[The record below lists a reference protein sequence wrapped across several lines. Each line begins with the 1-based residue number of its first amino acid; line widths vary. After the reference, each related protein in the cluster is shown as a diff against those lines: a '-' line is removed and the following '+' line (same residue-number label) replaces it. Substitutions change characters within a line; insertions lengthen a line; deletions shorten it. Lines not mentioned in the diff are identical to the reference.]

1 MNGVKVNMSD
11 VRAVTR
17 VVGRRTTLRYLAIGV
32 GASLLAACRGKD
44 DKNGAKGGGGGSS
57 SGGGGGT
64 PSTSGPSASPGVT
77 GRAFAAF
84 VTGTWKVRSETAGGD
99 SGTLTATV
107 SDGVWNLNWGG
118 GETWRGTWAMR
129 GGRLGLRV
137 PESKSDP
144 EELTDAAADN
154 VPASVGDSVS
164 LLLPWQ
170 PPGQSDTSGGER
182 LDVNYTGKSGVLRI
196 RHFDRSGSVTV
207 HTCTRA

>member
-1 MNGVKVNMSD
+1 MNGVKMNMRD
-11 VRAVTR
+11 IRAVTR

-32 GASLLAACRGKD
+32 GASLLAACGQKD
-44 DKNGAKGGGGGSS
+44 DNNGAKGGSA

-64 PSTSGPSASPGVT
+64 PSASSPSASPGVT

-84 VTGTWKVRSETAGGD
+84 VNGAWKVRSETAGGD
-99 SGTLTATV
+99 SGTYTVTV
-107 SDGVWNLNWGG
+107 SDGIWNLNWGG
-118 GETWRGTWAMR
+118 GDTWRGTWAMQ
-129 GGRLGLRV
+129 GGRLALRV
-137 PESKSDP
+137 PESKSAP
-144 EELTDAAADN
+144 EELADAAADN

-170 PPGQSDTSGGER
+170 PPGESDTSGGQR

-196 RHFDRSGSVTV
+196 RHFDRSGSMTV